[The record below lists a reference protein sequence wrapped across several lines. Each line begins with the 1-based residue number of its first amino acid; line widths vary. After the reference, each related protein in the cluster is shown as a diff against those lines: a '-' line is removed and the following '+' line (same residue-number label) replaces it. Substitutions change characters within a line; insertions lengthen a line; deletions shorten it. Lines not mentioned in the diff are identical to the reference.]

1 MSGYVVNVNENIVQ
15 LIDNTDGKI
24 YKTEILDCT
33 LTLANTE
40 DYEMESG
47 DIIILKGGRPQ

>member
-24 YKTEILDCT
+24 YKAEIFDCT